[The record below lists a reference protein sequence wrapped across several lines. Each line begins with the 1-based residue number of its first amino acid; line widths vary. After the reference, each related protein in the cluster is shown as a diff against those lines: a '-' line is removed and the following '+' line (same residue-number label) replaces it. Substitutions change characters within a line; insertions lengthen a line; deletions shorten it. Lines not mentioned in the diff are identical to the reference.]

1 HTFSR
6 NIANMVSLP
15 QRMRK
20 LQTRLSAMRIGSGAL
35 ILPKEVKRINMRF
48 APRMNQGHM
57 GPRKFWRHELIRLK
71 YHNPSVSM
79 TVDRTA
85 LQDDPAVMTIHFS
98 QPSSSSQPTSEN
110 PSSEERIET
119 LNMKN
124 YTSSEILDAVV
135 RLTKAYPVEPTPED
149 LEEMQKLEE
158 QRIRSA
164 RDSKL
169 SQEVRARVKREQ
181 QLLEQARGD
190 VAAQEG

>member
-1 HTFSR
+1 
-6 NIANMVSLP
+6 MVSLP

-20 LQTRLSAMRIGSGAL
+20 LQTRLLAIRIGPGAL

-57 GPRKFWRHELIRLK
+57 GPRKFWRNELVRLK

-85 LQDDPAVMTIHFS
+85 LQDDPAVMSIHFS
-98 QPSSSSQPTSEN
+98 NPTTTSPSSPDSPSE
-110 PSSEERIET
+110 SERIET
-119 LNMKN
+119 LDMKN

-135 RLTKAYPVEPTPED
+135 RLTKAYRVEPTPED

-164 RDSKL
+164 KDSKL
-169 SQEVRARVKREQ
+169 SQEVRARVKREK

-190 VAAQEG
+190 VAAQQG

>member
-1 HTFSR
+1 
-6 NIANMVSLP
+6 MVSIP

-20 LQTRLSAMRIGSGAL
+20 LQTRLLAIRMGSGAL

-57 GPRKFWRHELIRLK
+57 GPRKFWRHELVRLK

-85 LQDDPAVMTIHFS
+85 LQDDPAVMSIHFS
-98 QPSSSSQPTSEN
+98 NPDSES
-110 PSSEERIET
+110 PEERVET

-135 RLTKAYPVEPTPED
+135 KLTKAYPVEPTPED

-181 QLLEQARGD
+181 QLLEQARGNI
-190 VAAQEG
+190 AAQEG